1 MQLESLK
8 EPLGERFAELE
19 QYVNDL
25 IGQRDAARKE
35 SQKALEGSKALKAKM
50 ESLESVKVRLFE
62 KLGLD
67 DGTDLDALPD
77 AKGQAEAVKQFETRV
92 KRLET
97 ELKAKAEA
105 LTALDAKYRA
115 TRLDAELGKT
125 LGGHEFIDR
134 EVVED
139 YLRRRV
145 DWNEDQ
151 AMYRTDKGD
160 LVPLADGV
168 THLTTTK
175 PHLLK
180 QPGARGSGYNPNGRA
195 GEVKNPW
202 AKGSFN
208 LTEQLRLSD
217 ENPTLAAQL
226 KAAASTA

>member
-1 MQLESLK
+1 MNLESLK
-8 EPLGERFAELE
+8 DKLGDDYAQLE
-19 QYVNDL
+19 TYVQDL

-35 SQKALEGSKALKAKM
+35 SQTGRQTLKAKAD
-50 ESLESVKVRLFE
+50 EATATVARLME
-62 KLGLD
+62 KLGIETLEE
-67 DGTDLDALPD
+67 LEALPP
-77 AKGQAEAVKQFETRV
+77 AKGQAEALKQLETR
-92 KRLET
+92 
-97 ELKAKAEA
+97 LKALDSTAKAKDQA
-105 LTALDAKYRA
+105 LADLAAKYRA
-115 TRLDAELGKT
+115 TRLDAELSKA

-139 YLRRRV
+139 WLRRRV
-145 DWNEDQ
+145 DWHEEQ

-160 LVPLADGV
+160 LVPLAEGV

-180 QPGARGSGYNPNGRA
+180 QPGARGSGYNPTARG

-208 LTEQLRLSD
+208 LTEQLRLVD

-226 KAAASTA
+226 KNAAGAA

>member
-8 EPLGERFAELE
+8 DKLGDDYAALE
-19 QYVNDL
+19 GYVNSL
-25 IGQRDAARKE
+25 IEQRDAARKE
-35 SQKALEGSKALKAKM
+35 SQTGRQELKAKA
-50 ESLESVKVRLFE
+50 ETAEANIARLME
-62 KLGLD
+62 KLGIETLEE
-67 DGTDLDALPD
+67 LDALPP
-77 AKGQAEAVKQFETRV
+77 AKGQAEALKQLETR
-92 KRLET
+92 
-97 ELKAKAEA
+97 LKALDTAVKTKDQALAE
-105 LTALDAKYRA
+105 LSAKYRA

>member
-105 LTALDAKYRA
+105 LTALDAKHRA
-115 TRLDAELGKT
+115 ARLDAELGKA

-139 YLRRRV
+139 YFRRRI
-145 DWNEDQ
+145 DWQDDQ
-151 AMYRTDKGD
+151 MFYKNDKGELIP
-160 LVPLADGV
+160 LVEGV

-180 QPGARGSGYNPNGRA
+180 QPGARGSGYNPTARGH
-195 GEVKNPW
+195 EVKNPW

-208 LTEQLRLSD
+208 LTEQLRLAD

-226 KAAASTA
+226 KNAAGTA

>member
-35 SQKALEGSKALKAKM
+35 SLEGRKALKAKVETL
-50 ESLESVKVRLFE
+50 ESLKTRLFE

-67 DGTDLDALPD
+67 VEEDIDTLPD

-92 KRLET
+92 KRLEA

-105 LTALDAKYRA
+105 LTALDAKHRA
-115 TRLDAELGKT
+115 TRLDAELGKA

-151 AMYRTDKGD
+151 AMYRTEKGD
-160 LVPLADGV
+160 LVPLAEGV
-168 THLTTTK
+168 THLTTSK

-180 QPGARGSGYNPNGRA
+180 TPGARGSGYNPNGRA

-217 ENPTLAAQL
+217 ENPALAAQL
-226 KAAASTA
+226 KAAASAA